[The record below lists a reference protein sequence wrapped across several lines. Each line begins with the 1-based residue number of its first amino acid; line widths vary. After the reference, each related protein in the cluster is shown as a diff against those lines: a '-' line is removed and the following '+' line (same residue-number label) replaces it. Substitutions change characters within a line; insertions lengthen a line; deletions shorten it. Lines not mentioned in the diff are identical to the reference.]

1 MSPGATDT
9 DMFHQENPPEAKDA
23 LVGITALGRM
33 GEPAEVADVVA
44 FLAGPDSRWLT
55 GQNLLATGGLLI

>member
-1 MSPGATDT
+1 
-9 DMFHQENPPEAKDA
+9 
-23 LVGITALGRM
+23 
-33 GEPAEVADVVA
+33 VADVVA

>member
-1 MSPGATDT
+1 MGAL
-9 DMFHQENPPEAKDA
+9 NGKAA
-23 LVGITALGRM
+23 LEQFVKVVVG
-33 GEPAEVADVVA
+33 